1 MSGDAGLHVVL
12 KFSCYVRV
20 FFFFLQAEII
30 DSTAGGGLS
39 ILSALINYI
48 PLSLKGVIHI

>member
-1 MSGDAGLHVVL
+1 MSGDTGLHVIL
-12 KFSCYVRV
+12 AFSCYVRD
-20 FFFFLQAEII
+20 FFLQAKII

-48 PLSLKGVIHI
+48 PLSLKGVTHI

>member
-1 MSGDAGLHVVL
+1 MSGEDGLHVML
-12 KFSCYVRV
+12 AFSCYVRD
-20 FFFFLQAEII
+20 FFFLQAKII